1 MRISVIILTLNA
13 SRYIGVLLESL
24 KAQTRVPDEIIVIDS
39 SSDDD
44 TLEIASAY
52 HVKTFKIPRNIFDH
66 GGTRNHAMNIS
77 SGDIVI
83 FMTQD
88 ITPYNESLIENLI
101 RPLDNPL
108 LAASFGR
115 QVPRG
120 DAKPTEKFSRLFNY
134 PDTSV
139 VKSMDSLKKKGIR
152 TFFFSNVCSAIK
164 KKEFREVGGFPE
176 KAILNEDMILAAR
189 LIMKG
194 YKVAYE
200 PSAMVYHS
208 HNPSLLKQ
216 FKRYFEIG
224 ISLSRER
231 WITELVKAEG
241 KGYEYLKEEIRFL
254 LKEKQTHWI
263 PYACIEAALRYTG
276 FRMGLAEKKLPKSLK
291 KRMSTH
297 KYFWDQNN
305 AIRL

>member
-1 MRISVIILTLNA
+1 MISIIIPTLNA
-13 SRYIGVLLESL
+13 SRHIRVLLESL
-24 KAQTRVPDEIIVIDS
+24 KGQTRVPDEIIVIDS

-44 TLEIASAY
+44 TLEIASTY

-66 GGTRNHAMNIS
+66 GGTRNYAMNIS

-88 ITPYNESLIENLI
+88 VTPYNKSLIENLI
-101 RPLDNPL
+101 QPLDDPL
-108 LAASFGR
+108 TAASFGR
-115 QVPRG
+115 QVPRD

-134 PDTSV
+134 LDTSQ
-139 VKSMDSLKKKGIR
+139 VKSTDSLKKIGIR

-176 KAILNEDMILAAR
+176 KAILNEDMILAAK

-231 WITELVKAEG
+231 WITELVTAEG
-241 KGYEYLKEEIRFL
+241 QGYEYLKEEIRFL
-254 LKEKQTHWI
+254 LKEKQTRWI

-276 FRMGLAEKKLPKSLK
+276 FRLGLAEDKLPIALK

-297 KYFWDQNN
+297 KYFWDQKK